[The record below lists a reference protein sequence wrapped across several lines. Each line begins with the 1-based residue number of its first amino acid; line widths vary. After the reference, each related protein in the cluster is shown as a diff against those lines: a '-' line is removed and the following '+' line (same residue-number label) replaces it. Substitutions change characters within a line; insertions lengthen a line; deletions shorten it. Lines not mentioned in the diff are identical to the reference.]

1 MKKVHFKWKNVIAL
15 AICFAVTTLAAASA
29 QSAFF
34 PNKEGL
40 VQVYANKDGKG
51 KTTSYTRQTIRE
63 VEGSGSSFTVSYIAE
78 TLDKNMKPLK
88 TPVEIPYTITIR
100 DGVMILDMK
109 TMLGQL
115 AETGSNE
122 PSGMAVEIPSD
133 LQPGQALKDAEMKLS
148 IGFIKVEAI
157 VTEGQC
163 LVIEDVTVPAGT
175 FKCHKITQT
184 VNSKAMGIKS
194 AVKTLTWYAPGIG
207 VVKSET
213 YDLKKDKLQS
223 SQELYSMEN

>member
-1 MKKVHFKWKNVIAL
+1 MKKSVFTIVWVVMA
-15 AICFAVTTLAAASA
+15 LAAASA

-34 PNKEGL
+34 PDKEGL

-51 KTTSYTRQTIRE
+51 KTTSYTRQSIRK
-63 VEGSGSSFTVSYIAE
+63 VEGSGNSFTVSYVAE

-88 TPVEIPYTITIR
+88 TPVEIPYTVTVR
-100 DGVMILDMK
+100 EGVMILDMK

-122 PSGMAVEIPSD
+122 PSGAAVEIPSN
-133 LQPGQALKDAEMKLS
+133 LQPGQALKDADMKLS
-148 IGFIKVEAI
+148 IGFIKVEAV

-163 LVIEDVTVPAGT
+163 LAIEDVTVPAGT

-184 VNSKAMGIKS
+184 VNSKAIGIKS
-194 AVKTLTWYAPGIG
+194 AAKTLTWYAPGVG

-213 YDLKKDKLQS
+213 YDLKKGKLQS
-223 SQELYSMEN
+223 SQELHSMEG